1 LKRTALLLFTLLLSA
16 TLTGRAQEVP
26 FQEFQ
31 AKVQKTYY
39 SYEKDGV
46 SGFSCGIQSALLER
60 KLAEQ
65 GLTGVSQGFAK
76 MALGLE
82 YTLNYGP
89 KGVSV
94 TCPKAAPV
102 GDAQKDKAIRE
113 GKEKARYWL
122 EKGLGAWFFLSSP
135 QGAQKVDPT
144 VGAPKVE
151 RTDKGWKMSLQR
163 GEDQAVLHFDP
174 SLTLTHA
181 DLYPKGEDPVRVGL
195 RFMKNPK
202 GLQLQVA
209 QARYQGKLY
218 KAQAKYIKT
227 RGAFLPEKF
236 VFYQVDAKTKKAK
249 ALDVLTFENPVTER

>member
-1 LKRTALLLFTLLLSA
+1 MRTILAFLLLGSTGTLPLHS
-16 TLTGRAQEVP
+16 QEVP

-31 AKVQKTYY
+31 AKIKKAYY
-39 SYEKDGV
+39 SYEKEGLR
-46 SGFSCGIQSALLER
+46 GFTCGLQSALVEK

-82 YTLNYGP
+82 YTLSYGP

-102 GDAQKDKAIRE
+102 GDAEKDKALRE

-135 QGAQKVDPT
+135 QGAQKIDPT
-144 VGAPKVE
+144 VGAPKIE
-151 RTDKGWKMSLQR
+151 KTDKGWKMSLQR
-163 GEDQAVLHFDP
+163 GEDQASLYFDP
-174 SLTLTHA
+174 SLTMTHA
-181 DLYPKGEDPVRVGL
+181 DIHPKGEEPVRVGL
-195 RFMKNPK
+195 RFMKNPE

-209 QARYQGKLY
+209 QARYKGKLY

-236 VFYQVDAKTKKAK
+236 TFYEVDAKTKKAK
-249 ALDVLTFENPVTER
+249 VLDILTFENPAVER